1 MPYSFLV
8 CGACSYSSARNEE
21 LPRSVPV
28 HISRATRAK
37 RSHVTSAIPS
47 PGSAEGSAATI
58 TDRGPRLSAQLAA
71 YATHD
76 GEAKS
81 LSLLGHPTFYEAN

>member
-1 MPYSFLV
+1 M
-8 CGACSYSSARNEE
+8 
-21 LPRSVPV
+21 
-28 HISRATRAK
+28 
-37 RSHVTSAIPS
+37 TSAIPS